1 MKSVLILIMFG
12 LVFGCA
18 KKGEVVN
25 EYSAVQKPYVISE
38 FNKQLKEYHKYY
50 VDSNGRKIAI
60 PPPPP
65 SIPMG
70 LIYGTNNFIIDKDS
84 KIYYFQ
90 RNNEVDFRCVT
101 GLENDTI
108 PHFIGLQ
115 PKDLIEIPN
124 NCIADFVKTNYKKEA
139 RNFTFISSEL
149 DTLKSK
155 SYFDLIKA
163 IENALVNR
171 DSYFIGRTTQEEDTV
186 LNYKKKNMFYYSREI
201 KWDKSRIKFPE

>member
-1 MKSVLILIMFG
+1 MKNVLVLIMVCLLFA
-12 LVFGCA
+12 C
-18 KKGEVVN
+18 KKNGEVLN
-25 EYSAVQKPYVISE
+25 ESIVIQKPYIISE
-38 FNKQLKEYHKYY
+38 FNKKLKDYEQYY
-50 VDSNGRKIAI
+50 TDSKGRKILV
-60 PPPPP
+60 PPPP

-90 RNNEVDFRCVT
+90 RNTEIGFRCGT
-101 GLENDTI
+101 GWENDTI
-108 PHFIGLQ
+108 PHFISLQ

-124 NCIADFVKTNYKKEA
+124 NCIADFVKINYKKEV

-163 IENALVNR
+163 IEIALENR

-186 LNYKKKNMFYYSREI
+186 LYYKKKDVFYDSKDI
-201 KWDKSRIKFPE
+201 KWDKTKIKFIK